1 MPTRDQLNQEK
12 LDALLKELGDA
23 GIIDSDEAEGLRVTR
38 EFQEAEKCRKETP
51 EPKTVTREK
60 VSDETHEKMVEARDE
75 SDFQAQLDI
84 IYEILTGVDPSDL

>member
-1 MPTRDQLNQEK
+1 MPTREQLTHERVNE
-12 LDALLKELGDA
+12 LLKELGNA

-60 VSDETHEKMVEARDE
+60 VSDETHEKMENARDE
-75 SDFQAQLDI
+75 GDVQAQLDI
-84 IYEILTGVDPSDL
+84 IYEILTGRDLEN